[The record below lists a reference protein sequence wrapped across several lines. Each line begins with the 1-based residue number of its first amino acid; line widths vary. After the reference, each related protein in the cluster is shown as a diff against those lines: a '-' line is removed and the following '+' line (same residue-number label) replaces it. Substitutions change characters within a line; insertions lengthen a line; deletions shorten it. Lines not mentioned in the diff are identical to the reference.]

1 MKTLRHIGQSFY
13 KAWMK
18 FAAALAFINTTIIL
32 IILYIVI
39 IVITSIVMRLLGK
52 DLLDK
57 RIHATDTLWQE
68 KNLSFIHLNTVAANF
83 KNL

>member
-1 MKTLRHIGQSFY
+1 MRHIGQIFY

-32 IILYIVI
+32 IILYVVI
-39 IVITSIVMRLLGK
+39 IGITSIIMRLFGK

-57 RIHATDTLWQE
+57 RILATDTLWQE
-68 KNLSFIHLNTVAANF
+68 KEPVIHSLEQSRRQF
-83 KNL
+83 